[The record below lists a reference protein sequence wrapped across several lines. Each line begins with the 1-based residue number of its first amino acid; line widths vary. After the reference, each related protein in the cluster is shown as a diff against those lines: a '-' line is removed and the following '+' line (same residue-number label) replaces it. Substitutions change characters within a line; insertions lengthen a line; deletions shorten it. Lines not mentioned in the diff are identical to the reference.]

1 MKTITSTGRTCPPPY
16 IPNSERLTME
26 QLEGAYDELA
36 NGYEKKVWFD
46 QYILG
51 VARQR
56 KQLMS
61 KARGQI
67 LDVACG
73 IGLNFP
79 FSPAASEIT
88 AVDLSQRMLDE
99 ARRKAADLNL

>member
-67 LDVACG
+67 LDVIVQYLQNHPEALHRG
-73 IGLNFP
+73 AG
-79 FSPAASEIT
+79 
-88 AVDLSQRMLDE
+88 DLRME
-99 ARRKAADLNL
+99 ALEKAWPCH